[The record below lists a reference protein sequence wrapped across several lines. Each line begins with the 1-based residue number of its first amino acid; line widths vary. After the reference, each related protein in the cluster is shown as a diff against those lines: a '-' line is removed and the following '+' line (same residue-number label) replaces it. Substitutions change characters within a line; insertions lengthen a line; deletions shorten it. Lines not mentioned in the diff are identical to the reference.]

1 MAVVLGID
9 PGSRVTGYG
18 VIRVAGNRQTLVDC
32 GAIRC
37 GQGELAERL
46 ARIHLCLAEVI
57 AAHAPC
63 QAAIEKV
70 FVHRSAESAM
80 RLGHARGV
88 AMLAL
93 AQAGLQVAEYGA
105 PTVKQ
110 AVTGTGRADKQQV
123 QHMVQTL
130 LGVREPLQADAADAL
145 AVAIC
150 HANSQQVPAL
160 TARTGGRRRR
170 GSSRLRQLPER

>member
-18 VIRVAGNRQTLVDC
+18 IIQVAGNRQSLLGC

-46 ARIHLCLAEVI
+46 ATIHRSLSAVI
-57 AAHAPC
+57 EEFAPS

-88 AMLAL
+88 AMLVL
-93 AQAGLQVAEYGA
+93 AQAGLAVAEYGA

-123 QHMVQTL
+123 QHMVRTL
-130 LGVREPLQADAADAL
+130 LGIRETLQADAADAL
-145 AVAIC
+145 AIAIC
-150 HANSQQVPAL
+150 HANSHRVPA
-160 TARTGGRRRR
+160 TSARGGRRRR
-170 GSSRLRQLPER
+170 GSSRLRELPES